1 MKHKKSVMTVLILA
15 MLGLSGC
22 AENQIPD
29 VSEEEMRAIGEYVA
43 YTMVKYDVGHGSR
56 LMDLPPVEE
65 MDEQA
70 PVPTRSPEETVGMD
84 PVDDTPVVDASG
96 EVVTDEG
103 QSIEEPSYS
112 AEEVMGLPE
121 GVALSF
127 AGQEICDSYPADS
140 DYFAVTA
147 TEGKK
152 LLVLKFSLTNT
163 LEQETSVDL
172 LSSQTAYRISVDGGR
187 AGRAL
192 STMLPNDMAFYADTL
207 PAGASAEAVLI
218 VMVDADTAESISS
231 VALHLKNESKSH
243 TIQLTSGE

>member
-43 YTMVKYDVGHGSR
+43 YTMAKYDAGHGSR

-65 MDEQA
+65 MEDQA

-84 PVDDTPVVDASG
+84 PVDDTPIVDASG
-96 EVVTDEG
+96 EQIADEG
-103 QSIEEPSYS
+103 HAGEENSYS

-121 GVALSF
+121 GVTLSF
-127 AGQEICDSYPADS
+127 VGQEICDSYPGDS

-152 LLVLKFSLTNT
+152 LLVLKFSITNT
-163 LEQETSVDL
+163 LEQEARVDL
-172 LSSQTAYRISVDGGR
+172 LSSQTAYRIAVDGGR

-192 STMLPNDMAFYADTL
+192 STMLPNDLAFYADTL
-207 PAGASAEAVLI
+207 SA
-218 VMVDADTAESISS
+218 
-231 VALHLKNESKSH
+231 
-243 TIQLTSGE
+243 

>member
-96 EVVTDEG
+96 
-103 QSIEEPSYS
+103 I
-112 AEEVMGLPE
+112 
-121 GVALSF
+121 
-127 AGQEICDSYPADS
+127 
-140 DYFAVTA
+140 
-147 TEGKK
+147 
-152 LLVLKFSLTNT
+152 
-163 LEQETSVDL
+163 
-172 LSSQTAYRISVDGGR
+172 SQG
-187 AGRAL
+187 
-192 STMLPNDMAFYADTL
+192 P
-207 PAGASAEAVLI
+207 
-218 VMVDADTAESISS
+218 
-231 VALHLKNESKSH
+231 
-243 TIQLTSGE
+243 

>member
-103 QSIEEPSYS
+103 QSMEEPSYS

-127 AGQEICDSYPADS
+127 AGKSCWCSSSPSRIPWSRRRVWICFPPRRHTG
-140 DYFAVTA
+140 FRW
-147 TEGKK
+147 TEDGP
-152 LLVLKFSLTNT
+152 
-163 LEQETSVDL
+163 
-172 LSSQTAYRISVDGGR
+172 GGR
-187 AGRAL
+187 FRRCCPMTWPSMRTPCRREPAL
-192 STMLPNDMAFYADTL
+192 RRY
-207 PAGASAEAVLI
+207 
-218 VMVDADTAESISS
+218 
-231 VALHLKNESKSH
+231 
-243 TIQLTSGE
+243 